1 MGYGEFGGNGS
12 VDWKID
18 VDDKSKAGKK
28 RASAFGRDDQNPTD
42 FTITIDFEDATK
54 AKAAWT
60 NIQTALDALGSNAKK
75 LVFTVP
81 VEAENGDQ
89 IKVAW

>member
-12 VDWKID
+12 VDWKVD
-18 VDDKSKAGKK
+18 VDDQGKPGKK
-28 RASAFGRDDQNPTD
+28 RVSAYGRDDKNPTD
-42 FTITIDFEDATK
+42 FTVTIDFDDADK
-54 AKAAWT
+54 ASTAWG
-60 NIQTALDALGSNAKK
+60 NIRTALDGLGSSAKK

-89 IKVAW
+89 ITVAW